1 MLSSMNA
8 SPTLVPMR
16 WPGEWRDPSLLELL
30 KGTPVNCLVVEGGD
44 GAPAPAVVER
54 GKQAG
59 ITFMEAQKS
68 PSIAWTER
76 AKSPWSGQ
84 QSVLAITDG
93 VWPGIQSR
101 SRQEAGP
108 TGAPWI
114 DSNGWMIQL
123 VRARAREKNVWIAID
138 PPAKSDFLR
147 TSVYQLAVADA
158 QAHGAKWVVSLDKQW
173 REGLAKSTATAVDG
187 WKAIAAT
194 LKFFDAHK
202 EWTTYKPL
210 GALGVI
216 SDFEGPNEF
225 LSGEILNC
233 TSRRS
238 VPYRIIEKSRA
249 VATPFAGL
257 KAIVY
262 ADEQAPDA
270 ALLKKLVAFATEGGL
285 LMVPAKFP
293 APKGTP
299 LGIDTYGRNEIRRVG
314 KGRIAVAKEESQDPY
329 LVAADVQ
336 LLMSHSNDLL
346 RFFNTGTLNCH
357 YTASQDGKKSVLQI
371 INYAMRMFGSP
382 VSVAFTRRFRAARI
396 WKLEDGT
403 SAPLELF
410 PTEDGG
416 VEVHLPAFNIYAA
429 VELES

>member
-30 KGTPVNCLVVEGGD
+30 KDTPINCLVTEAGD
-44 GAPAPAVVER
+44 GVPPPAVVEKGR
-54 GKQAG
+54 QAG
-59 ITFMEAQKS
+59 LTFVEAQKS
-68 PSIAWTER
+68 SSIAWTER
-76 AKSPWSGQ
+76 GKASWGGPE
-84 QSVLAITDG
+84 SVLAITDA
-93 VWPGIQSR
+93 VWPGVQSR

-123 VRARAREKNVWIAID
+123 SRALGRNKNIWMAVD

-147 TSVYQLAVADA
+147 TSVYELAVVDA
-158 QAHGAKWVVSLDKQW
+158 QAHGARWVVSLDKQW
-173 REGLAKSTATAVDG
+173 RDGLAQKSATAMDG
-187 WKAIAAT
+187 WKTIAAA
-194 LKFFDAHK
+194 LRFFDAHK
-202 EWTTYKPL
+202 DWTAYKPL
-210 GALGVI
+210 GALGVV
-216 SDFEGPNEF
+216 SDFAGPNEF
-225 LSGEILNC
+225 FAGEILNL

-249 VATPFAGL
+249 VATPFTGL

-270 ALLKKLVAFATEGGL
+270 ALMKKLVAFATAGGL

-299 LGIDTYGRNEIRRVG
+299 QGSDTYGRNELRRVG
-314 KGRIAVAKEESQDPY
+314 KGRVAVAKEETQDPY

-336 LLMSHSNDLL
+336 LLMSHRNDLL
-346 RFFNTGTLNCH
+346 RFFNTGTLNCY
-357 YTASQDGKKSVLQI
+357 YTASADGKKSLLHI

-396 WKLEDGT
+396 WKLEDGVA
-403 SAPLELF
+403 APLELF

-416 VEVHLPAFNIYAA
+416 VEVHLPTFNVYAA

>member
-1 MLSSMNA
+1 MLSPMTA
-8 SPTLVPMR
+8 AVPMR
-16 WPGEWRDPSLLELL
+16 WPSEWRDPALLELL
-30 KGTPVNCLVVEGGD
+30 KDTPVNCLVVEAGD
-44 GAPAPAVVER
+44 AAPPAAVAENVR
-54 GKQAG
+54 QAG
-59 ITFMEAQKS
+59 ITLVEAQKT

-76 AKSPWSGQ
+76 AKVPWSGPQ
-84 QSVLAITDG
+84 PVLAITDG

-101 SRQEAGP
+101 SREEAGP

-114 DSNGWMIQL
+114 DTNGWMIQL
-123 VRARAREKNVWIAID
+123 VRARARGKSVWIAVE

-147 TSVYQLAVADA
+147 TPVYQLAVVDA
-158 QAHGAKWVVSLDKQW
+158 RAHGAHWVISLDKQW
-173 REGLAKSTATAVDG
+173 RDGLASKSATAMEG
-187 WKAIAAT
+187 WKTIAGA
-194 LKFFDAHK
+194 LRFFDAHK
-202 EWTTYKPL
+202 DWTAYNPL

-225 LSGEILNC
+225 FAGEILNL

-238 VPYRIIEKSRA
+238 LPYRIIEASRA
-249 VATPFAGL
+249 AATPFAGL

-262 ADEQAPDA
+262 ADEQAPNA
-270 ALLKKLVAFATEGGL
+270 SLLKKLLAFSTDGGL

-299 LGIDTYGRNEIRRVG
+299 LGSDTYGRYELRRVG

-336 LLMSHSNDLL
+336 LLMSHRNDLL
-346 RFFNTGTLNCH
+346 RFFNTGTLNCY
-357 YTASQDGKKSVLQI
+357 YTASPDGRKSVLQI

-382 VSVAFTRRFRAARI
+382 VSIAFTRRFRLARI
-396 WKLEDGT
+396 WKLEDTGST
-403 SAPLELF
+403 PLELF

-416 VEVHLPAFNIYAA
+416 VEIHLPTFDIYAA

>member
-8 SPTLVPMR
+8 SPNLVPMR
-16 WPGEWRDPSLLELL
+16 WPAEWRDPSSLELIQN
-30 KGTPVNCLVVEGGD
+30 TPINCLVADGGA
-44 GAPAPAVVER
+44 GALPPAVVEKGR
-54 GKQAG
+54 QAG
-59 ITFMEAQKS
+59 ISFVDSKDKS
-68 PSIAWTER
+68 SIVWTER
-76 AKSPWSGQ
+76 ANAPWGGPQ
-84 QSVLAITDG
+84 AVLAITDA

-123 VRARAREKNVWIAID
+123 ARTRAHGKNIWIAVE

-173 REGLAKSTATAVDG
+173 RDGLAQKSATAMEG
-187 WKAIAAT
+187 WKAVTDA
-194 LKFFDAHK
+194 LRFFEAHK
-202 EWTTYKPL
+202 DWTAYKPL
-210 GALGVI
+210 GALGI
-216 SDFEGPNEF
+216 LSDFEGSNEF
-225 LSGEILNC
+225 LAGEVLNL

-249 VATPFAGL
+249 MAASFAGL

-262 ADEQAPDA
+262 PDEQAPDA
-270 ALLKKLVAFATEGGL
+270 ALMKKLVTFVTGGGL
-285 LMVPAKFP
+285 LMAPAKFP

-299 LGIDTYGRNEIRRVG
+299 GGSDTYGRYDLRRVG

-329 LVAADVQ
+329 LIAADVQ
-336 LLMSHSNDLL
+336 LLMSHRNDLL
-346 RFFNTGTLNCH
+346 RFFNTGTLNCY
-357 YTASQDGKKSVLQI
+357 YTASPDGKKALLHI
-371 INYAMRMFGSP
+371 INYAMRAGGSP

-396 WKLEDGT
+396 WKLEDAAA
-403 SAPLELF
+403 APMELF

-416 VEVHLPAFNIYAA
+416 VEVHLPAFSVYAA